1 MSRSSIQSDDLG
13 HRGRGLTVL
22 SGALLDLDRRL
33 DRVFV
38 SWAEHLGAR
47 EYRFP
52 PCIEAHHL
60 DRLDY
65 FRSFPHLATFPAT
78 LDGARENLEA
88 FARADA
94 VAADGHVELGRIAP
108 VEHVLTPAACYHVY
122 VELEGREL
130 DAPHFVTTRATCF
143 RNEAS
148 YAPLERQ
155 WSFSMREIVCLG
167 TAAEV
172 EDFIGRATS
181 MLDAFVGDTELPVA
195 WQAATDPFF
204 APASNPKYLF
214 QKLEP
219 VKHELVFGGDLAIA
233 STNFH
238 RDYFGEAFAICRA
251 GAPAFSGC
259 IAFGMERWLAA
270 FLRHHGEAPESW
282 AALGASAS

>member
-1 MSRSSIQSDDLG
+1 MAERGLQSPGLG
-13 HRGRGLTVL
+13 HRDRGLTVL
-22 SGALLDLDRRL
+22 SGELLALDRRL
-33 DRVFV
+33 DGLFV
-38 SWAEHLGAR
+38 SWAGHLGAR

-52 PCIEAHHL
+52 PCIEARHL

-78 LDGARENLEA
+78 LSDEHGNIERFSRTEP
-88 FARADA
+88 
-94 VAADGHVELGRIAP
+94 VGADGCVALGRLAP

-122 VELEGREL
+122 VELEGFDL
-130 DAPHFVTTRATCF
+130 DAPRFVTTRATCF

-148 YAPLERQ
+148 YSPLERQ
-155 WSFSMREIVCLG
+155 WGFSMREIVCLG

-172 EDFIGRATS
+172 EEFLAHVTRRI
-181 MLDAFVGDTELPVA
+181 DAFVDDTGLPVA

-204 APASNPKYLF
+204 SPASNPKYLF

-219 VKHELVFGGDLAIA
+219 VKRELVFGADLAIA

-238 RDYFGEAFAICRA
+238 RDYFGEAFDIRRL

-259 IAFGMERWLAA
+259 VAFGMERWLAA
-270 FLRHHGEAPESW
+270 FLRHHGESPASW
-282 AALGASAS
+282 ATLGARVS

>member
-1 MSRSSIQSDDLG
+1 MSRRGLQSGDLG

-22 SGALLDLDRRL
+22 SGELLGLDRQL
-33 DRVFV
+33 DRVIV
-38 SWAEHLGAR
+38 AWAERLGAR

-52 PCIEAHHL
+52 PCIEARHL
-60 DRLDY
+60 ARLDY

-78 LDGARENLEA
+78 LDGARENLET
-88 FARADA
+88 FSRSGP
-94 VAADGHVELGRIAP
+94 VAADGHVELGRLAP

-122 VELEGREL
+122 VELEGQRL
-130 DAPHFVTTRATCF
+130 DAPELITTRATCF

-167 TAAEV
+167 SAAEV
-172 EDFIGRATS
+172 EDFIARATR
-181 MLDAFVGDTELPVA
+181 MLDDFVADTGLPVA
-195 WQAATDPFF
+195 WQPATDPFF
-204 APASNPKYLF
+204 APGSNPKYLF

-238 RDYFGEAFAICRA
+238 RDYFGEAFDIRRA
-251 GAPAFSGC
+251 GTPAFSGC

-270 FLRHHGEAPESW
+270 FLRHHGETPESW